1 MIEWIN
7 KWIFKKNQLINQSI
21 NNYIKLTNI
30 NEKTQ

>member
-7 KWIFKKNQLINQSI
+7 KWILKKNQLINQSV